1 MGQLL
6 IRNVDDA
13 DIAELKAQ
21 AERDNISLE
30 QRLRNLVVEAA
41 RREHA
46 AFWALATRMRAAT
59 RGANIDVD
67 TVLRESRKDR
77 EDRDRAILGDL

>member
-30 QRLRNLVVEAA
+30 QRLRNLVAEAA
-41 RREHA
+41 RKEHD
-46 AFWALATRMRAAT
+46 AFWTLAAQMRAAT
-59 RGANIDVD
+59 RDANIDVD
-67 TVLRESRKDR
+67 AVLRESRKDR
-77 EDRDRAILGDL
+77 EDRDRAILGDF

>member
-21 AERDNISLE
+21 AERENISLE
-30 QRLRNLVVEAA
+30 QRLRNLVSEATT
-41 RREHA
+41 RERD
-46 AFWALATRMRAAT
+46 AFWELARMSREATRDK
-59 RGANIDVD
+59 GIDVD
-67 TVLRESRKDR
+67 SLLRESRQ
-77 EDRDRAILGDL
+77 ELLDRDPLSSR